1 MNSKKKKYKNIKI
14 NSSELKKNS
23 NSNIEK
29 NKIDNFKNEENK
41 LSKSLNL
48 LYVYA
53 MATGALFTFLCYWD
67 GIFMSYTGPATFIAF
82 AIMTLLIL
90 PTAFVY
96 SELSTMLP
104 SAGSSLVYNT
114 VGQNKHIGFWS
125 TWLVMCAWIAVPAC
139 GVKGLLDW
147 IQFQFNLNIYNSL
160 LMIIGILM
168 LLVWFLL
175 SLYKNVI
182 AGKVQTIMLFLGMA
196 GVVLCTIMFFCSKTW
211 SFENFKYF
219 FANSNSKEWG
229 GSFTPLLGWII
240 GCAFMITPYFGFET
254 VPAMVEEGN
263 FPIKD
268 QKKAILGCIVTNGI
282 INTLFYFALAG
293 VMPWQSLTNGGDCH
307 PFVVFEA
314 LMASYGSGISWF
326 ILLMGFLGVV
336 MPIATSVLSFWYSV
350 ARMIYAMGRQN
361 FLPKV
366 FSKTN
371 RFQQPILPNIVIL
384 VVSIGFLLIQKATAF
399 FDLMAFACALCYVI
413 TSYSSIR
420 LQKKHPEWERPYKC
434 SKLLKYLSLI
444 IMLVMSIFCTIG
456 ISGETWM
463 GFLGYM
469 SIGLF
474 LWLYMVFAKWKKE
487 KVVMSTPDGV
497 KEY

>member
-1 MNSKKKKYKNIKI
+1 MSNKQSKKKNTSTKVKKSDSNINKNIKQEI
-14 NSSELKKNS
+14 A
-23 NSNIEK
+23 
-29 NKIDNFKNEENK
+29 EENK
-41 LSKSLNL
+41 LSRSLNL

-67 GIFMSYTGPATFIAF
+67 GIFMSYTGPATFVAF
-82 AIMTLLIL
+82 TIMTILIL

-114 VGQNKHIGFWS
+114 VGQNKHVGFWS

-147 IQFQFNLNIYNSL
+147 IQFQFELNVSSTT
-160 LMIIGILM
+160 LMLIGILI
-168 LLVWFLL
+168 LVVWFLL

-182 AGKVQTIMLFLGMA
+182 AGKVQTIMLFMGMM
-196 GVVLCTIMFFCSKTW
+196 GVAVCTVMFFFSKTW
-211 SFENFKYF
+211 SFDNFTNF
-219 FANSNSKEWG
+219 FASSNSKLWG
-229 GSFTPLLGWII
+229 GSFTPVLGWLI

-263 FPIKD
+263 FPIKE

-282 INTLFYFALAG
+282 INTVFYFALAG
-293 VMPWQSLTNGGDCH
+293 VLPWATLTNGGDCH
-307 PFVVFEA
+307 PFIVFEA
-314 LMASYGSGISWF
+314 LKASFGSGIGWF
-326 ILLMGFLGVV
+326 ILVMGFLGVV
-336 MPIATSVLSFWYSV
+336 MPIATSVLSFWYSA

-361 FLPKV
+361 FLPKA

-371 RFQQPILPNIVIL
+371 RFKQPILPNIVIL
-384 VVSIGFLLIQKATAF
+384 AVSICFLLIKQATAF
-399 FDLMAFACALCYVI
+399 FDLMAFACTLCYVI
-413 TSYSSIR
+413 TSYSAIV
-420 LQKKHPEWERPYKC
+420 LEKKHPEWVRPYKC
-434 SKLLKYLSLI
+434 SKLIKYLSLI
-444 IMLVMSIFCTIG
+444 IMIVMAVFCTIG
-456 ISGETWM
+456 ISAETWA

-469 SIGLF
+469 ALGFI
-474 LWLYMVFAKWKKE
+474 LWLYMAFAKWKKE
-487 KVVMSTPDGV
+487 KVVMITPEGE

>member
-1 MNSKKKKYKNIKI
+1 MSNKTTKKKSTSSTKKKTTTSSKKKTN
-14 NSSELKKNS
+14 KKE
-23 NSNIEK
+23 IQEVT
-29 NKIDNFKNEENK
+29 EENK
-41 LSKSLNL
+41 LSRSLNL

-82 AIMTLLIL
+82 AAMTILIL

-114 VGQNKHIGFWS
+114 VGQNKHVGFWS

-147 IQFQFNLNIYNSL
+147 IQFQFNLNISNGT
-160 LMIIGILM
+160 LMLIGILM
-168 LLVWFLL
+168 LVVWFLL

-182 AGKVQTIMLFLGMA
+182 AGKVQTIMLFMGMA
-196 GVVLCTIMFFCSKTW
+196 GVALCTIMFFCSKTW
-211 SFENFKYF
+211 SFANFTNF
-219 FANSNSKEWG
+219 FASSNSKLWG
-229 GSFTPLLGWII
+229 GSFTPLLGWLI

-254 VPAMVEEGN
+254 VPAMVEEGD

-293 VMPWQSLTNGGDCH
+293 VMPWATLTNGGDCH

-314 LMASYGSGISWF
+314 LKASFGSGISWF
-326 ILLMGFLGVV
+326 ILVMGFLGVV

-384 VVSIGFLLIQKATAF
+384 AVSICFLLIKQATAF
-399 FDLMAFACALCYVI
+399 FDLMAFACTLCYVI
-413 TSYSSIR
+413 TSVSAII
-420 LQKKHPEWERPYKC
+420 LEKKHPEWERPYKC

-444 IMLVMSIFCTIG
+444 IMAVMAIFCTIG
-456 ISGETWM
+456 IGTETWA

-469 SIGLF
+469 SIGLV

-487 KVVMSTPDGV
+487 KVVMTTPDGV